1 MNQVSL
7 VPILLWVA
15 ALAATGIA
23 VMRGPR
29 PIARDFVV
37 DRLLRY
43 LLVFPLGLQGLW
55 AFVGHVFF
63 PAQAAAAIGW
73 SDSPF
78 QFEVGVANLGIGIA
92 ALYAAYRGFEARLT
106 ASLAAGAFLLGAG
119 IIHIKDIVAA
129 GNFAPGNA
137 GPILFTDFLTP
148 VAALVL
154 LYLSSEA
161 SRPKSAATLALEAE
175 LQVARKAMRE
185 YRNALSE
192 FGRE

>member
-7 VPILLWVA
+7 VPILFWVA

-63 PAQAAAAIGW
+63 
-73 SDSPF
+73 
-78 QFEVGVANLGIGIA
+78 
-92 ALYAAYRGFEARLT
+92 
-106 ASLAAGAFLLGAG
+106 
-119 IIHIKDIVAA
+119 
-129 GNFAPGNA
+129 
-137 GPILFTDFLTP
+137 
-148 VAALVL
+148 
-154 LYLSSEA
+154 
-161 SRPKSAATLALEAE
+161 
-175 LQVARKAMRE
+175 
-185 YRNALSE
+185 
-192 FGRE
+192 